1 MIINRFSE
9 QTSRPPISVKT
20 NSPSLLLLQT
30 VFSLRSKACLVF
42 KPEIIG
48 VSEK

>member
-9 QTSRPPISVKT
+9 QTSRPPISVKAKPC
-20 NSPSLLLLQT
+20 SLSLLPN
-30 VFSLRSKACLVF
+30 VFSLRSKACLAS